1 MRSPFPGMDPYLEQF
16 WGDVH
21 HRLITYTCDA
31 LQRNLP
37 GGLLA
42 RVDER
47 VFVEPSEGQGR
58 NIVPDVRVVERGR
71 PQERGVGTGN
81 GVAVAEPLVI
91 HLEESEPIRQGFIEI
106 IDIKSGRRVVTVI
119 EVLSPSN
126 KTPGPGRDLYLKKQE
141 ELRAGGVSLVEIDL
155 LRAGTRVLSVP
166 FDRIPE
172 GHRSAYAACARR
184 GWKPFEIEYFRIPLR
199 ERLPAIP
206 VPLRRD
212 DRDVA
217 LDLQSLIDQCY
228 ESGRYGDDID
238 YREGPD
244 PPLPAEDAAWA
255 NALLREQGL
264 RGA

>member
-21 HRLITYTCDA
+21 HRLITYACDA
-31 LQRNLP
+31 LQRELP

-42 RVDER
+42 RMDER

-71 PQERGVGTGN
+71 PTEQAIWAGN
-81 GVAVAEPLVI
+81 GIAVAEPLVV
-91 HLEESEPIRQGFIEI
+91 HLEQDEPVRQGFIEI

-126 KTPGPGRDLYLKKQE
+126 KVPGPGQDLYVKKQE

-155 LRAGTRVLSVP
+155 LRAGARVLSVP

-172 GHRSAYAACARR
+172 GHRTPYAACARR
-184 GWKPFEIEYFRIPLR
+184 GWKAFEVEYYRIPLR
-199 ERLPAIP
+199 ERLPAIRI
-206 VPLRRD
+206 PLRHD

-217 LDLQSLIDQCY
+217 LDLQALIDQCY

-238 YREGPD
+238 YREEPE
-244 PPLPAEDAAWA
+244 PPLPKDDARWA
-255 NALLREQGL
+255 DALLREQGR
-264 RGA
+264 RG